1 MTHTVVFREF
11 QERDIDFVYQCKNDE
26 KLNRMIVRQNG
37 SFSREDAARWVHGCM
52 GEHEEYKFWA
62 VCTNDEEQRIVGWIS
77 LSNID
82 NINSSACFHGI
93 VIGDKDYNDGFAWI
107 ESYLFIMDYVFVVLG
122 LNRLY
127 GSSIIGN
134 IDSNNAANVFLWT
147 KEGVRRQAIFRDGHF
162 YDVKMSSILREE
174 YLSNLSKGEYE
185 LKPILHRVRMCQG
198 KLNHM
203 SVE

>member
-1 MTHTVVFREF
+1 MIHTVAFREF
-11 QERDIDFVYQCKNDE
+11 QERDIDFIHQCKNDE
-26 KLNRMIVRQNG
+26 RLNRLTVGQSRP
-37 SFSREDAARWVHGCM
+37 FSLDDAAKWVHGCM
-52 GEHEEYKFWA
+52 GEHKEYRFWA
-62 VCTNDEEQRIVGWIS
+62 ICTNDEQQRIVGWVS
-77 LSNID
+77 LSKID
-82 NINSSACFHGI
+82 FSNSSACFHGI

-107 ESYLFIMDYVFVVLG
+107 ESYLFIMDYVFSVLC

-147 KEGVRRQAIFRDGHF
+147 KEGVMRQAIYRNGLF

-185 LKPILHRVRMCQG
+185 LRPILRRVRQCKMQ
-198 KLNHM
+198 
-203 SVE
+203 